1 MQRVTDLADPRRCKG
16 PSVDGQCQNIAEEGS
31 DYCRAHGGKDQ
42 APARRLKQYLLTKAQ
57 DRERLAQLAE
67 NDALKTLREEVIV
80 ALGQLERRLSLAN
93 RSDAEFL
100 AAYPEVEKSLKTL
113 ADLKKSNFY
122 LETKSGATLSREQAF
137 GLARLMIE
145 IIVDEL
151 DGIPDYTR
159 IVDNIV
165 TRILPAV
172 ENAGKAQAEVK

>member
-16 PSVDGQCQNIAEEGS
+16 SSVDGQCQNIAEEGS
-31 DYCRAHGGKDQ
+31 DYCRAHGGESQ
-42 APARRLKQYLLTKAQ
+42 ALSRRLKQYFLTKAQ

-67 NDALKTLREEVIV
+67 NDGLKTLREEVVI

-122 LETKSGATLSREQAF
+122 LETKAGATLSREQAF
-137 GLARLMIE
+137 GLVRLMIE
-145 IIVDEL
+145 IVVEEL
-151 DGIPDYTR
+151 DGIPNYER
-159 IVDNIV
+159 IMDRIV

-172 ENAGKAQAEVK
+172 ENAGKTQAEAK

>member
-16 PSVDGQCQNIAEEGS
+16 ASVDGQCQNVAEEGS
-31 DYCRAHGGKDQ
+31 DYCRAHGGESQ

-57 DRERLAQLAE
+57 DRERLAQFAE
-67 NDALKTLREEVIV
+67 NDALKTLREEVVV

-113 ADLKKSNFY
+113 AELKKSNFS
-122 LETKSGATLSREQAF
+122 LEQKSGATLSREQGFAMV
-137 GLARLMIE
+137 RRVIE

-151 DGIPDYTR
+151 YGIPDYER
-159 IVDNIV
+159 IVESI
-165 TRILPAV
+165 TMRILATV
-172 ENAGKAQAEVK
+172 QRASDSEVSPE

>member
-16 PSVDGQCQNIAEEGS
+16 ASVDGQCQNIAEEGS
-31 DYCRAHGGKDQ
+31 DYCRAHGGESQ
-42 APARRLKQYLLTKAQ
+42 APTRRLKQYLLTKAR

-67 NDALKTLREEVIV
+67 NDTLKTLREEVVV

-113 ADLKKSNFY
+113 ADLKKSNFH
-122 LETKSGATLSREQAF
+122 LETKSGDTLSREQAF
-137 GLARLMIE
+137 GLVRQMIG

-151 DGIPDYTR
+151 EGVPDYER
-159 IVDNIV
+159 IVDSIV
-165 TRILPAV
+165 DRILPAAQ
-172 ENAGKAQAEVK
+172 NAGKTDTA

>member
-16 PSVDGQCQNIAEEGS
+16 ASLDGQCRNVVEEGS
-31 DYCRAHGGKDQ
+31 DYCRVHGGEDH

-67 NDALKTLREEVIV
+67 NDALKTLREEVVV

-100 AAYPEVEKSLKTL
+100 AAYPEVERSLKTL
-113 ADLKKSNFY
+113 AELKKSNFS
-122 LETKSGATLSREQAF
+122 LEQKSGATLSREQSFAF
-137 GLARLMIE
+137 VRQIIE

-151 DGIPDYTR
+151 EGIAGYEQIVER
-159 IVDNIV
+159 I
-165 TRILPAV
+165 TMRILPTVQRAS
-172 ENAGKAQAEVK
+172 NPEVDPA